1 MSSRFPRARLLA
13 AAVLFST
20 GGAAIKSVAF
30 SSWQVASF
38 RSGIA
43 ALAVLLLAP
52 AARKGWT
59 WRTPLVGVA
68 YAATMVLFVLANK
81 LTTAANTIF
90 LQDTA
95 PLYILLLSPLL
106 LREPIGRRDVLFMIV
121 VGAGLLLFFVG
132 AERPLATAPDPLL
145 GNVLAAVS
153 GLTWAGTMLGLRWM
167 AAGAGQR
174 EGAAVAAVAAGNLI
188 ACLVTLPM
196 ALPVPAGGA
205 GDWALLA
212 YLGVFQIGVAYLFL
226 TSGIREVPVFEASII
241 LLVEP
246 ALNPIWAWL
255 VHGEEPGA
263 WALLGGVIIIG
274 ATTFKTWL
282 DTRRTR
288 SAGALSG
295 V

>member
-1 MSSRFPRARLLA
+1 MRTRFPRARLLA

-43 ALAVLLLAP
+43 AVAVLLLAP
-52 AARKGWT
+52 AARRGWT
-59 WRTPLVGVA
+59 WRTPLVGVT

-106 LREPIGRRDVLFMIV
+106 LREPIRRRDVLFMMV
-121 VGAGLLLFFVG
+121 VGSGLLLFFVG
-132 AERPLATAPDPLL
+132 AERPLATAPNPFL

-153 GLTWAGTMLGLRWM
+153 GVTWAGTMLGLRWM
-167 AAGAGQR
+167 AVGAGQR
-174 EGAAVAAVAAGNLI
+174 EGAAVSAVAAGNII
-188 ACLVTLPM
+188 ACLVTLPL
-196 ALPVPAGGA
+196 ALPLPAGGPA
-205 GDWALLA
+205 DWALLG
-212 YLGVFQIGVAYLFL
+212 YLGVFQIAVAYLFVAA
-226 TSGIREVPVFEASII
+226 GIREVPVFEASII

-255 VHGEEPGA
+255 VHGEEPGV
-263 WALLGGVIIIG
+263 WALAGGVIIIG
-274 ATTFKTWL
+274 ATTLKTWL
-282 DTRRTR
+282 DTRRARINLR
-288 SAGALSG
+288 SAA
-295 V
+295 